1 MGMRILPFR
10 SNLWDR
16 IFIGVVIMFAVHLLW
31 VRFVEKFL
39 PLTVATVGTLFFLV
53 LLVIT
58 G

>member
-1 MGMRILPFR
+1 MVRILPFR

>member
-1 MGMRILPFR
+1 MRILPFR

-31 VRFVEKFL
+31 ARFVEKFL
-39 PLTVATVGTLFFLV
+39 PLTVATAGTLFFLV
-53 LLVIT
+53 LLIIT

>member
-1 MGMRILPFR
+1 MRILPFK

-31 VRFVEKFL
+31 VRFIEQFV
-39 PLTVATVGTLFFLV
+39 PLYVATVGTLIFLGT
-53 LLVIT
+53 LIIT